1 MLSLAPSNDLNSRAD
16 GRVVFTGVFDL
27 WGGRIAGG
35 GCGLRAD
42 LGEES
47 LDPLGSGALK
57 VRVLSLARLD
67 REFPA
72 VTVRALAGLE
82 FSFGSCASLLATGCG
97 LRAWATARGPAHC
110 GNIGSATLAS
120 TKLERTV
127 TGSTFSVIFS
137 CRAASASP
145 KTICWTLLYTRRH
158 VWNES
163 DEGFDDRSWRYV

>member
-1 MLSLAPSNDLNSRAD
+1 VLSLAPSNDLSSRAD
-16 GRVVFTGVFDL
+16 GRVVLAGVLDL
-27 WGGRIAGG
+27 WGGMIAGG
-35 GCGLRAD
+35 GWGLRAG

-57 VRVLSLARLD
+57 VRVLSRARLE

-72 VTVRALAGLE
+72 VTVRALEGLV
-82 FSFGSCASLLATGCG
+82 FSLGSCVSLVTGCG

-127 TGSTFSVIFS
+127 TGRTFSVIFS
-137 CRAASASP
+137 CRAVSASP
-145 KTICWTLLYTRRH
+145 KTIC
-158 VWNES
+158 
-163 DEGFDDRSWRYV
+163 